1 MFPRTEEIELLE
13 EENYNEV
20 DVDETTNLI
29 SFEDESEAAS
39 EAAVGGGTVA
49 ASAKYACYTH
59 TGSSGQQ
66 PRWLSFCVLCP
77 AVPDR

>member
-1 MFPRTEEIELLE
+1 MFPGTEEIELLE

-39 EAAVGGGTVA
+39 EAAVGCGTVA

-66 PRWLSFCVLCP
+66 PRWL
-77 AVPDR
+77 